1 MKKVKKEIK
10 GITLI
15 ALVVTIIVLL
25 ILASVAISLT
35 IGNNGI
41 FTRAENAVD
50 RYEIASKDEQDELNK
65 VVNFIDDY
73 NRKDG
78 DNSGEDQEDTEI
90 GREETNTQ
98 WNGPLAS
105 GYETGNGTSSDPY
118 MIDNESQL
126 AYLAKMV
133 NEGETYENTYFILVS
148 YIDLSSYEW
157 IPIGN
162 NSQRYFEGL
171 FDFSGHE
178 ISNLTIENVQYDY
191 RGLFGNVG
199 QNAEIKNGGIRECNI
214 KGNNYVGAIAGK
226 NQGKITAISVMS
238 GLIEGKENVGGVA
251 GYNSGTITDEIIE
264 DDVVIETSKG

>member
-1 MKKVKKEIK
+1 MKEAIQERIKKTQK
-10 GITLI
+10 
-15 ALVVTIIVLL
+15 
-25 ILASVAISLT
+25 
-35 IGNNGI
+35 
-41 FTRAENAVD
+41 
-50 RYEIASKDEQDELNK
+50 Q
-65 VVNFIDDY
+65 
-73 NRKDG
+73 
-78 DNSGEDQEDTEI
+78 
-90 GREETNTQ
+90 REETSTQ
-98 WNGPLAS
+98 WDGPVAS
-105 GYETGNGTSSDPY
+105 GYETGDGTSSDPY

-133 NEGETYENTYFILVS
+133 NEGETYEDTYFELIS
-148 YIDLSSYEW
+148 DMDLSNYEW

-178 ISNLTIENVQYDY
+178 IANLTIENAQYDY

-238 GLIEGKENVGGVA
+238 GVIEGKENVGGVA

-264 DDVVIETSKG
+264 DDVIIEPSKV